1 MFSPYGLDVI
11 ESCLTCHL
19 RTQRFFCD
27 LEPASLHAFENIK
40 AVATHRKG
48 SVLFVE
54 GQTPRGIFVL
64 CRGQVELSMGSKDG
78 RRLITRIAETGNV
91 MGLPRSLA
99 SPTS

>member
-40 AVATHRKG
+40 AVATHPR
-48 SVLFVE
+48 VLY
-54 GQTPRGIFVL
+54 
-64 CRGQVELSMGSKDG
+64 CSSK
-78 RRLITRIAETGNV
+78 AKPHV
-91 MGLPRSLA
+91 A
-99 SPTS
+99 SSSYAGDR